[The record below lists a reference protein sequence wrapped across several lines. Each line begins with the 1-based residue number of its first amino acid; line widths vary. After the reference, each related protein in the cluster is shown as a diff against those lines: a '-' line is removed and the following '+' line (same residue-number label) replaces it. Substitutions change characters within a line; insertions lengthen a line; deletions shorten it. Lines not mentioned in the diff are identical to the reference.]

1 MLFSEKLYKKY
12 RNTKNS
18 FIIEAIVQ
26 YYLIE
31 KDIRKIA
38 QIYIGEIKFKN
49 KVNQFIKFLDK
60 YKILYIIN
68 GNQVIIYDNKYK
80 KEDINKNFGKKYG
93 KQLGLFY
100 KCATNNFSKNKVR
113 IVIHLI
119 RYNSDGHNIELY
131 AQMCNEK
138 QIQKYFSDIY
148 KFYSEVYD
156 VLNLLDKNI
165 FCIIEIYNVK

>member
-1 MLFSEKLYKKY
+1 MLLSEKLYKKY

-18 FIIEAIVQ
+18 LIIEAIVQ

-31 KDIRKIA
+31 KNIRKIA
-38 QIYIGEIKFKN
+38 QISIGDMKFKN
-49 KVNQFIKFLDK
+49 KVNNLIKFLDK

-68 GNQVIIYDNKYK
+68 ENGIIIYNNYK
-80 KEDINKNFGKKYG
+80 KEDINKSFGKKYG

-113 IVIHLI
+113 IVINLI
-119 RYNSDGHNIELY
+119 RNNSDGRNIELY

-138 QIQKYFSDIY
+138 QIQKYFNDIY
-148 KFYSEVYD
+148 KFYSEIYN
-156 VLNLLDKNI
+156 VLHLLDKNI
-165 FCIIEIYNVK
+165 FCIIEIYNT

>member
-1 MLFSEKLYKKY
+1 MLLSEKLYKKY
-12 RNTKNS
+12 HDTKNVL
-18 FIIEAIVQ
+18 IIETILQ
-26 YYLIE
+26 YYLIQ
-31 KDIRKIA
+31 KNIRNIA
-38 QIYIGEIKFKN
+38 QIYIN
-49 KVNQFIKFLDK
+49 KLVYEEEFNQLIKFLDK

-68 GNQVIIYDNKYK
+68 ENGIIIYDKYK
-80 KEDINKNFGKKYG
+80 IEDINNSFGKKYG

-113 IVIHLI
+113 IVINLI
-119 RYNSDGHNIELY
+119 RNNSDGHDIELY

-138 QIQKYFSDIY
+138 QIKKYFNDIY

-156 VLNLLDKNI
+156 LLNLLDKNF